1 MQADENGGGLMNAE
15 RQSALQPRLYY
26 RAKEV
31 AMLLGLS
38 LRTVYE
44 GVYAGWI
51 PSRKIGNSRLIPA
64 VWLEATSDEEA
75 QRIASHLSEEQGQQC
90 GKSDNSGFL
99 SDYRMQQLRVIANP
113 SVRVTAPAFAR
124 LAA

>member
-1 MQADENGGGLMNAE
+1 MIIDQ
-15 RQSALQPRLYY
+15 QSALQPRLYY

-64 VWLEATSDEEA
+64 VWLEATNDEEA
-75 QRIASHLSEEQGQQC
+75 ERIASRLSEEQERRRGI
-90 GKSDNSGFL
+90 SDNSGCL
-99 SDYRMQQLRVIANP
+99 SDYLIQQLRVIASL
-113 SVRVTAPAFAR
+113 SVRVSVPARAR